1 MASVIIRLNH
11 HKPSLLFMTVN
22 KSHMGDLK
30 TNRRQCISALA
41 TVAGAA
47 LYSPAA
53 WSQFRVEVS
62 GIGMQQLPFSI
73 AQFRLG
79 PNVPQDVAAIVRANL
94 ERTGQLRFVPNGAGV
109 LDEMSRPDLG
119 PWRQNG
125 IDALVVGS
133 VTRTQDGNF
142 DVRFRLW
149 DVIKAADLGG
159 VSYPVPASDLR
170 LAAHRMS
177 DYIYE
182 KLMGERGVFSTRI
195 AYVSQNGGRHQLWVA
210 DADGENA
217 QIALT
222 SAEPIISPA
231 WSPNGAELAYVSFEA
246 RKPVI
251 YRHEI
256 ASGRR
261 RLLASFRGSNSAPA
275 WSPDGRQVMAT
286 LTFGGSSQIY
296 SLDASGGTPQRV
308 TQTSGID
315 TEPAFTPDGRLVYF
329 VSDRGGSP
337 QIYRMTPTG
346 QEVTRVTF
354 DGNYNISPTISP
366 DGRWMAFVSRI
377 SGAFKL
383 RIMELATGTINTLTD
398 TTADESP
405 SFAPNSRLIMFATK
419 VQGRESLMT
428 TTLDGR
434 IKTRLASVP
443 GQIREPDWGPFL
455 R

>member
-1 MASVIIRLNH
+1 
-11 HKPSLLFMTVN
+11 MTPID
-22 KSHMGDLK
+22 SALDAMF
-30 TNRRQCISALA
+30 TNRRRCLGGLVSVAA
-41 TVAGAA
+41 TG
-47 LYSPAA
+47 LYSPMALA
-53 WSQFRVEVS
+53 QFRVEVS
-62 GIGMQQLPFSI
+62 GIGMKQMPFSI
-73 AQFRLG
+73 APFRVA
-79 PNVPQDVAAIVRANL
+79 PNVPQDVAAIVQANL
-94 ERTGQLRFVPNGAGV
+94 ERTGQLRFVPNGSAV

-119 PWRQNG
+119 PWRLNG
-125 IDALVVGS
+125 VDALVVGS

-149 DVIKAADLGG
+149 DVVKASDLGG
-159 VSYPVPASDLR
+159 VSFPVPASDLR

-177 DYIYE
+177 DFIYE

-217 QIALT
+217 QTALT

-231 WSPNGAELAYVSFEA
+231 WSPNGGELAYVSFEA

-256 ASGRR
+256 ATGRR

-275 WSPDGRQVMAT
+275 WSPDGQRVMAT

-296 SLDASGGTPQRV
+296 ALDASGGTPQRV

-315 TEPAFTPDGRLVYF
+315 TEPVFSPDGNLVYF

-346 QEVTRVTF
+346 QQVTRVTF
-354 DGNYNISPTISP
+354 DGSYNISPALSP
-366 DGRWMAFVSRI
+366 DGKWMAFISRI

-383 RIMELATGTINTLTD
+383 RIMDLATGMINTVTD